1 MRPTTAIAAPIA
13 ALIAAGTLA
22 GCVAT
27 AGSGSTASFPP
38 TDPNRASL
46 AYQACAK
53 AIALNDST
61 GNTLVS
67 ASTVDKD
74 LRGELASLKKSDQ
87 AKAVGKAVAE
97 RALAKGIKE
106 VVFDRGGYPYHGR
119 VKALA
124 DGSREGGLVF

>member
-53 AIALNDST
+53 AIAGQTARPLSDITIVQYLYAEAATTILANVKGAEAPWKCIASNGGVVQQVMYT
-61 GNTLVS
+61 GS
-67 ASTVDKD
+67 E
-74 LRGELASLKKSDQ
+74 G
-87 AKAVGKAVAE
+87 
-97 RALAKGIKE
+97 AL
-106 VVFDRGGYPYHGR
+106 
-119 VKALA
+119 
-124 DGSREGGLVF
+124 